1 MTARPAPV
9 PLSKEA
15 VLSGKQRAITVEWGL
30 VYSICFSAFVSPGDL
45 FLSVS
50 WKVNYVPI
58 GEENRNYNNDKVNQ
72 TTICHTIQ
80 K

>member
-15 VLSGKQRAITVEWGL
+15 VLSGKQQAITVEWGL
-30 VYSICFSAFVSPGDL
+30 VYSICFSAFVSEGTY
-45 FLSVS
+45 FSLSLGRLITHRGS
-50 WKVNYVPI
+50 R
-58 GEENRNYNNDKVNQ
+58 NRNYNNDKVNQ
-72 TTICHTIQ
+72 TTICRTIQ